1 MAVRGG
7 TLAPWQDP
15 RVHTRARTYAHTG
28 ESFYLREANRKTW
41 PDIRFRAILIA
52 LLTASAFLPRTTT
65 AATVRTR
72 AGMPGARVKAENYCH
87 RKFNQTCPT
96 I

>member
-1 MAVRGG
+1 MAGRGG

-15 RVHTRARTYAHTG
+15 RVHTHTHRG
-28 ESFYLREANRKTW
+28 ESFYLREPNRKTW
-41 PDIRFRAILIA
+41 SDIRFRAILIA

-87 RKFNQTCPT
+87 RKFNQTCPMA
-96 I
+96 